1 MTAPDVPA
9 VLAAAPPSP
18 LGGTDLVVLLL
29 QLGVLLAA
37 AHTLGRLALRAG
49 MPALVGELSAGVLLG
64 PTVLGHAA
72 PAVAGWLFPADPGQ
86 TRLLEAV
93 TQIGL
98 LLLVGITGAQ
108 FDAGFLRR
116 RGATA
121 ACVSLAGLLVPL
133 GLGTA
138 AGYLVPGELLAEPD
152 RRHLFAFFLGV
163 ALCVTALPVIAKT
176 LAELDL
182 LHRNV
187 GQLVITAAFFDDAA
201 GWLLLAFVSAVAV
214 GGANG
219 GQVAAT
225 ALYAALF
232 LVAALL
238 LRRPL
243 ARYATRT
250 RSGERAA
257 GSTLAVAVALVLFYS
272 AGSAAIGMEAL
283 FGAFVAGATVL
294 NRVAPSLLA
303 PLRTVV
309 MSFFAPVFLAG
320 IGLHMDLTLL
330 ADPTVAATAT
340 GVLVVAVLGKFTGA
354 YLGARAGRLG
364 HWEGVVLGAGMNAR
378 GMIEVV
384 IALAGLRLGVLTTAV
399 FTCIVLVA
407 VVTSVIA
414 PPLLRRSARRIGIGD
429 EERERER
436 RFAGWA
442 GPAGGGPPPVPAEPR
457 RIAAGSH

>member
-1 MTAPDVPA
+1 MTTPDVPA
-9 VLAAAPPSP
+9 VLAAGALSP

-29 QLGVLLAA
+29 QVGVLLTA
-37 AHTLGRLALRAG
+37 AHGLGRLALRVG
-49 MPALVGELSAGVLLG
+49 LPALVGELSAGVLLG

-72 PAVAGWLFPADPGQ
+72 PAVTGWLFPSDPGQ
-86 TRLLEAV
+86 TRLLDAV

-98 LLLVGITGAQ
+98 LLLVGVTGAQ

-121 ACVSLAGLLVPL
+121 TRVSLAGLLVPL
-133 GLGTA
+133 GFGMA

-182 LHRNV
+182 LHRDV
-187 GQLVITAAFFDDAA
+187 GQLVITAAFFDDAV
-201 GWLLLAFVSAVAV
+201 GWLLLAVVSAVAV
-214 GGANG
+214 GGAG

-232 LVAALL
+232 LATALL

-257 GSTLAVAVALVLFYS
+257 GSTLTIAVALVLLYA

-294 NRVAPSLLA
+294 SRVAPSRLA

-309 MSFFAPVFLAG
+309 MSFFAPLFLAG

-330 ADPTVAATAT
+330 ADPTVAATAA
-340 GVLVVAVLGKFTGA
+340 GVLAVAVLGKFAGA
-354 YLGARAGRLG
+354 YLGARASRLG
-364 HWEGVVLGAGMNAR
+364 HWEGVALGAGMNAR

-384 IALAGLRLGVLTTAV
+384 IALAGLRLGVLTTAA

-414 PPLLRRSARRIGIGD
+414 PPLLRRSARRIGVGD

-436 RFAGWA
+436 RFTGWA
-442 GPAGGGPPPVPAEPR
+442 HPADGEPLPAPAESR
-457 RIAAGSH
+457 RIAAGSY